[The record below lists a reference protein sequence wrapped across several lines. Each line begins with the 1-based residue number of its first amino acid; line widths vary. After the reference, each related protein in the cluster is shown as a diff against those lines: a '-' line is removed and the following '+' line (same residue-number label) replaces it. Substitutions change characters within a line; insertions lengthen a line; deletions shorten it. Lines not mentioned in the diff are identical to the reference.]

1 MTKPPYDLD
10 LPAGSRFNHEY
21 EVSPAFVR
29 AVLADAPDTIVLL
42 DCREPEEDAIARVDG
57 ATLIPMGETRQR
69 INDIEDLI
77 DDAGSDDPEVVVY
90 CHHGVRSLRVAA
102 ALREMG
108 VPQARSMIG
117 GIDQWSLQIDPSV
130 PRY

>member
-1 MTKPPYDLD
+1 MTTPPYDLD
-10 LPAGSRFNHEY
+10 LPVGSRFNPEL
-21 EVSPAFVR
+21 EASPAFVR
-29 AVLADAPDTIVLL
+29 RTLTDSPGRIILL
-42 DCREPEEDAIARVDG
+42 DCREPEEHATARIEG

-77 DDAGSDDPEVVVY
+77 DDADDDDPEVIVY

-102 ALREMG
+102 ALRQMG
-108 VPQARSMIG
+108 IENARSMTG
-117 GIDQWSLQIDPSV
+117 GIDLWSKQIDPSV

>member
-1 MTKPPYDLD
+1 MTQPPYDLD
-10 LPAGSRFNHEY
+10 LPAGSRFNPEL
-21 EVSPAFVR
+21 EASPAFVR
-29 AVLADAPDTIVLL
+29 RTLTDSPGTIVLL
-42 DCREPEEDAIARVDG
+42 DCREPDEYATARIEG

-77 DDAGSDDPEVVVY
+77 DDAGSEEPEVIVY

-108 VPQARSMIG
+108 IDNARSMIG
-117 GIDQWSLQIDPSV
+117 GIDLWSQQIDASV